1 MTGGRKFPGDMPDRR
16 LFEYEEHF
24 VAFIDF
30 LGFAAAIEAA
40 SDEARTQLLQL
51 MVALSETESE
61 FTIETRATPDGVAT
75 EVAPNIT
82 TFSDNI
88 VISYPLEKLRA
99 KGYYSDQN
107 TPTFILDGFA
117 KLLSWLAISALRIG
131 FLVRGG
137 ATIGRLYHSNGVVYG
152 EGMVEAYRIESQ
164 VSVYPRVVLSEKIAN
179 RPNWISSPRILTD
192 TDGLRH
198 IDYFSALFLNP
209 IEAPDGRTPSPAE
222 LFSTS
227 IEVIA
232 SQLDRL
238 RSKNNQRAYAKW
250 VWFSHQVAESLD
262 RIAPAVRRQYRL
274 QAERLPKG

>member
-51 MVALSETESE
+51 MVALSETDSE

-131 FLVRGG
+131 FLIRGG

-179 RPNWISSPRILTD
+179 RSNWISSPRILMD
-192 TDGLRH
+192 ADGLRH

-238 RSKNNQRAYAKW
+238 RSKNNQRPMPNGSG
-250 VWFSHQVAESLD
+250 FHI
-262 RIAPAVRRQYRL
+262 R
-274 QAERLPKG
+274 